1 MKILVSILLW
11 TILALLSINSA
22 ALVAKEFNANAFA
35 QNYFSAWAAS
45 QSPQAT
51 KKDIEHYLSF
61 LVDDIGHQHLPY
73 DTDDTRNTNNKE
85 SMRKGMGHYLG
96 VHTNYKGTLLD
107 VTLGH
112 DVVVIRYDTEA
123 TGVHP
128 QTKEVMVLKYQT
140 LEVLEIENSKV
151 SVIRKYSE

>member
-1 MKILVSILLW
+1 MKIVISILFW
-11 TILALLSINSA
+11 TILGLSSINSA
-22 ALVAKEFNANAFA
+22 ALAAKEFNGKVFA
-35 QNYFSAWAAS
+35 QNYFSAWEAS

-73 DTDDTRNTNNKE
+73 DADDTRSTNGKKN
-85 SMRKGMGHYLG
+85 MRKGMGHYLG
-96 VHTNYKGTLLD
+96 VHTKYKGTLLD
-107 VTLGH
+107 VSLGH
-112 DVVVIRYDTEA
+112 GVVVIRYDTEA

-140 LEVLEIENSKV
+140 LEVLEIEEGKV